1 MHRITKSLFKKI
13 LSSKCVIGGSGLNF
27 FTSNFRYQWSL
38 DKVTL
43 TDGYGKTMSF
53 CQVHPLPSGIPIKF
67 KFKAEDC
74 VSKSALSSHEYA
86 FSTANKMVCCWEIC
100 GIYLGRV

>member
-1 MHRITKSLFKKI
+1 MFRFLRKI
-13 LSSKCVIGGSGLNF
+13 
-27 FTSNFRYQWSL
+27 RYQWSL

-53 CQVHPLPSGIPIKF
+53 CQVHPLPSGMPIKF

-74 VSKSALSSHEYA
+74 VAKSALSHEYA
-86 FSTANKMVCCWEIC
+86 FSTGNKMVCFGNMIFPH
-100 GIYLGRV
+100 GIINFIPANRIIYG

>member
-1 MHRITKSLFKKI
+1 ML
-13 LSSKCVIGGSGLNF
+13 SGLNF

-100 GIYLGRV
+100 GTYLGRV